1 MKRKSRIRAVIEEQ
15 KKDILSKP
23 MKKINTKKDDIL
35 SKPIK
40 NIDKKKEDICVK
52 SNGFTANGVLNG
64 SGVSYRTERAYP
76 GCHVSGDLI
85 KILNQESLK
94 V

>member
-15 KKDILSKP
+15 KKDILTKP
-23 MKKINTKKDDIL
+23 KKIKTKKEDIL

-52 SNGFTANGVLNG
+52 RNGFTVNGVLNG
-64 SGVSYRTERAYP
+64 SGVSYKTGLAYP

-85 KILNQESLK
+85 KIFKQESLK